1 MFRDHLEEQN
11 RPCCTKFPKREARFA
26 VKVVEEQSC
35 SVLILAVRG
44 LDLVQP
50 YRFFSAK
57 QAN

>member
-11 RPCCTKFPKREARFA
+11 WPCCTKFPKREARFA

-50 YRFFSAK
+50 YRSF
-57 QAN
+57 